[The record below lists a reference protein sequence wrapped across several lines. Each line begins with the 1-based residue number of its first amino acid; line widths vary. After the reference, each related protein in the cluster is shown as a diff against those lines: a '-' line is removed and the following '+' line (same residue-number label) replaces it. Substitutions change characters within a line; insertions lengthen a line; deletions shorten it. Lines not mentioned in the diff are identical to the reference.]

1 MNAAPRTPLHPW
13 SLAVLW
19 LAVLAGVLLVFD
31 RWPGPAA
38 SPLALTQID
47 AQQVQTLRIE
57 RDKRLQL
64 AMRRSPDGWHL
75 EHPVNAPVR
84 AERVAQL
91 LAVIRAPVRYA
102 FSADGDLT
110 RYGLS
115 RPATVLRIDDAVL
128 AFGNRE
134 PAQTGRYVLANGQV
148 HVIDDVFFNLL
159 SLPPSHFTG
168 D

>member
-1 MNAAPRTPLHPW
+1 MNAAPRTKLHPW
-13 SLAVLW
+13 SLALVW
-19 LAVLAGVLLVFD
+19 LAVVVGVLLLLD
-31 RWPGPAA
+31 RWPEPAA
-38 SPLALTQID
+38 TTQALTQID
-47 AQQVQTLRIE
+47 PQQLKTLRIE
-57 RDKRLQL
+57 RGERLQL
-64 AMRRSPDGWHL
+64 AMRRSPDGWRL
-75 EHPVNAPVR
+75 EHPLDAPAR

-102 FSADGDLT
+102 FGADGDLA

-115 RPATVLRIDDAVL
+115 RPAAVLRIDDTTL

-134 PAQTGRYVLANGQV
+134 PAQTGRYVLANGQI

-159 SLPPSHFTG
+159 SLPASHFTG